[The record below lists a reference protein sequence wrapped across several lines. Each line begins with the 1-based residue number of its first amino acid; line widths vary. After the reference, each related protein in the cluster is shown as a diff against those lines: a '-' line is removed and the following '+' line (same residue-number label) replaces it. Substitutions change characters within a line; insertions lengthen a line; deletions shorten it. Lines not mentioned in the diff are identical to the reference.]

1 MSPFRAIARGL
12 RALFDRRSR
21 EQELDDE
28 LRHYIEQADAAHRAR
43 GLPPRDALHAARIEV
58 GNITSIKEQV
68 RGSGWENALET
79 LLTDIRYA
87 ARRLRAAPGFTT
99 VALLTLALGIGA
111 ATAIFSAVK
120 PVLFEPLPYPDA
132 DRVMMIWERRPDGG
146 RNGGTFGMYREIAAR
161 SRSFESIA
169 VFRTWQPT
177 VTGQDRP
184 ERLDGQRVS
193 AGYFR
198 VLGIAPALGRDFRPD
213 DDRLDGPAV
222 VILSDALWR
231 SRFGADRAI
240 IGREV
245 TLDGQKYTVIGVT
258 PATLENVL
266 APEARI
272 WAPLQ
277 YDMSQGRAWGHHLAT
292 IGRLTP
298 SVSVDQASRELQ
310 RIGAQVIAELQPA
323 TYGTE
328 VELVVTSLGDDIG
341 RAIRPALFAILGAVG
356 VVLAIVCVNVTN
368 LLLARGIRRRSELA
382 LRTVL
387 GASRGRLVR
396 QLLTEV
402 ACLALVG
409 GGFGMLVAAA
419 GVRTLAAMS
428 PPGLPRVAAMEIDG
442 AAFVFGFVL
451 AAGMA
456 LAVGLAP
463 ALQGARA
470 DQHVALQGT
479 SRRTTGSHG
488 RTRGALVVAEV
499 ALAVVLLVSS
509 GLLLR
514 SIGRLLAVD
523 PGFEPSNLLTVQV
536 QTSGPRTAEDEL
548 SDRFFDD
555 VLAAVQ
561 RVPGVT
567 DAALTSQLPLS
578 GDRDEYGVRL
588 FGSTEG
594 NSSFRYAVSPGY
606 VETMRIPVRRGRTL
620 SEQDRRGSARV
631 AMVNESFANRLFAGA
646 DPIGRRIHV
655 GGDTSVYTIV
665 GTVGDVKQA
674 SLAIPQADAV
684 YTTASHWP
692 FADRAMSVVLRSRGH
707 AAALLPAVREAIW
720 SVDRDQPIVRVA
732 MMEDLVAAT
741 TAERRFALTLFQAF
755 GIAALLLAAAG
766 IYGVLAERVAE
777 RTREMGVRSALGAS
791 QSDIAGLIVRQGA
804 RLGALGILI
813 GIPAAAAA
821 SRAISAML
829 FGVTPGDPVTYVA
842 VVVLLGT
849 VALLAAAIP
858 AARAARVD
866 PASALR
872 AE

>member
-12 RALFDRRSR
+12 RALLDRRST

-28 LRHYIEQADAAHRAR
+28 VRHYADQAAAAHRAR
-43 GLPPRDALHAARIEV
+43 GLSPRDALHAARLEV
-58 GNITSIKEQV
+58 GNTTALKEQV
-68 RGSGWENALET
+68 RGSGWENGLET
-79 LLTDIRYA
+79 LLTDVRYA
-87 ARRLRAAPGFTT
+87 GRRLRAAPGFTA

-120 PVLFEPLPYPDA
+120 PVLFETLPYPHA
-132 DRVMMIWERRPDGG
+132 DRVMMIWERTPDGG

-161 SRSFESIA
+161 SRSFESVA
-169 VFRTWQPT
+169 VLRTWQPT
-177 VTGQDRP
+177 VTGLDRP

-213 DDRLDGPAV
+213 DDRLEGPAV

-231 SRFGADRAI
+231 SRFAADRGI
-240 IGREV
+240 VGREI
-245 TLDGQKYTVIGVT
+245 TLDGVKHTVIGVA
-258 PATLENVL
+258 PAALENVL

-292 IGRLTP
+292 VGRLAP
-298 SVSVDQASRELQ
+298 SVSVAQASRELQ
-310 RIGAQVIAELQPA
+310 GIGRQVIAELQPA
-323 TYGTE
+323 TYAAD
-328 VELVVTSLGDDIG
+328 VELVVTSLRDDIA
-341 RAIRPALFAILGAVG
+341 RAIRPALLAILGAVG

-368 LLLARGIRRRSELA
+368 LLLARGVRRRSELA

-396 QLLTEV
+396 QLLTEAV
-402 ACLALVG
+402 CLALVG
-409 GGFGMLVAAA
+409 GGLGMLVAVA
-419 GVRTLAAMS
+419 GVRALAAMS
-428 PPGLPRVAAMEIDG
+428 PPGLPRVAAMDVDG
-442 AAFVFGFVL
+442 GALAFAFTL
-451 AAGMA
+451 ATLMA

-463 ALQGARA
+463 ALQGARV
-470 DQHVALQGT
+470 DHHVALQGS

-488 RTRGALVVAEV
+488 RMRSALVVAEV

-523 PGFEPSNLLTVQV
+523 AGFDAANLLTVQV
-536 QTSGPRTAEDEL
+536 QTTGARATENEL
-548 SDRFFDD
+548 SDRFFEE
-555 VLAAVQ
+555 VLAAVR
-561 RVPGVT
+561 RVPGVG
-567 DAALTSQLPLS
+567 DVALTSQLPLS

-588 FGSTEG
+588 FGTIEG

-606 VETMRIPVRRGRTL
+606 LETMRIPLRRGRWL
-620 SEQDRRGSARV
+620 NEQDRGSARV
-631 AMVNESFANRLFAGA
+631 AMLNESFARRLFAGA
-646 DPIGRRIHV
+646 DPIGQRIHI
-655 GGDTSVYTIV
+655 GGDTSVYVVV

-674 SLAIPQADAV
+674 SLAAPQADAV
-684 YTTASHWP
+684 YTTAGQWP
-692 FADRAMSVVLRSRGH
+692 FAERTMSLVLRSGED

-720 SVDRDQPIVRVA
+720 SVDRDQAIVRVA
-732 MMEDLVAAT
+732 MMDGLIAAT

-755 GIAALLLAAAG
+755 AIAALLLSAAG

-791 QSDIAGLIVRQGA
+791 RTDIAALIVRQGA
-804 RLGALGILI
+804 TLALIGIAI

-821 SRAISAML
+821 TRAIAAML
-829 FGVTPGDPVTYVA
+829 FGITPGDPVTYA
-842 VVVLLGT
+842 VVVTLLGI
-849 VALLAAAIP
+849 VALIAAAVP

-866 PASALR
+866 PATALR
-872 AE
+872 AD